1 MASEKILLRKKATVS
16 EISEKVKK
24 SNTVLLVD
32 YKGLSVASATELRR
46 SLKKEGAE
54 LKIYKNTLTNLAL
67 KEHGVDIKDELTGN
81 NALVFSEDTLSSI
94 KIVAEFIKKKK
105 VMQMRVGL
113 VDGTVTNADVL
124 NQLALTPDKQTLLTM
139 LATGMMSSVKDL
151 AISLDLYSKQIE
163 EK

>member
-1 MASEKILLRKKATVS
+1 MASEKILLRKKATVT
-16 EISEKVKK
+16 EISDKVKK

-32 YKGLSVASATELRR
+32 YKGLSVSAATELRR

-67 KEHGVDIKDELTGN
+67 KENGIDLENELSGN

-94 KIVAEFIKKKK
+94 KIVADFIKKQK
-105 VMQMRVGL
+105 VLEMRVGI
-113 VDGTVTNADVL
+113 VDGTITNSEVL

-139 LATGMMSSVKDL
+139 LATGMLSSVKDL
-151 AISLDLYSKQIE
+151 AIGMDLYSKQLE